1 MAEETLVPNPFH
13 FGSPAEGP
21 NFTDRDRELGTLT
34 GLMLNGQNAIL
45 IAPRRF
51 GKSSLLLRAIEQVR
65 AKGGRTGKC
74 SLMRCSTE
82 REVANELLKAVVE
95 GPAGWLH
102 GHLHE
107 LTNKLR
113 ALRITP
119 DFYFDEEG
127 KLHVRP
133 YASSAQANWK
143 DVIADVVRVLDG
155 LRDDR
160 HPVSLVIDE
169 FQKATEINPSI
180 GDQFKDLVDELPHVS
195 LVLAGSKR
203 HLMEALVNNP
213 GTSPLY
219 QVGAKIYLTKI
230 SREDMIRYLKAR
242 AEDGGKSLDDDI
254 AGAIYDAANG
264 VPNDVQLVAFFAFQ
278 RAKRIIDQAA
288 VDAALLDAVGDHKGE
303 FERVYDQ
310 LASSQQLLL
319 KVIARELKVEEVTA
333 KPVLAELTV
342 NSTAAR
348 KARDALSKL
357 ELIVREDGAWRIYA
371 GLFRLWLLGAYD

>member
-1 MAEETLVPNPFH
+1 
-13 FGSPAEGP
+13 
-21 NFTDRDRELGTLT
+21 
-34 GLMLNGQNAIL
+34 
-45 IAPRRF
+45 
-51 GKSSLLLRAIEQVR
+51 
-65 AKGGRTGKC
+65 
-74 SLMRCSTE
+74 
-82 REVANELLKAVVE
+82 
-95 GPAGWLH
+95 
-102 GHLHE
+102 
-107 LTNKLR
+107 
-113 ALRITP
+113 
-119 DFYFDEEG
+119 
-127 KLHVRP
+127 
-133 YASSAQANWK
+133 
-143 DVIADVVRVLDG
+143 
-155 LRDDR
+155 
-160 HPVSLVIDE
+160 
-169 FQKATEINPSI
+169 
-180 GDQFKDLVDELPHVS
+180 LVDELPHVS

-203 HLMEALVNNP
+203 HLMEALINNP

-242 AEDGGKSLDDDI
+242 AEDGGKSLDDDF